1 MTDTEV
7 ASYANN
13 YPTATDTLVSSD
25 NGSSYNSINAGGT
38 LNDDNGHTG
47 QWTFVLNTGDNASG
61 QMRITWMQAGYGP
74 WSMTS
79 NWFSVASSG
88 HSNYTFHEHDNGLG
102 VTLSPGETGTFSNT
116 QDASGNS
123 NQSQS
128 AIGSFNNF
136 AFTFQQDR
144 NGEQT
149 STWKSSITDAAAGT
163 RSSSNAIQ
171 SKTSVSH
178 VSMAGQN
185 SNGLS
190 ILSNINVYQL
200 TISYSADH
208 GSDYGPGVASTG
220 NMRFLSRTTVQIAG
234 NSAAGTGQKQSS
246 LSVAEWG
253 TATSNGQTHSWGN
266 PAGTTMSPPPVNL
279 SWPQQQS
286 PPPPPPPQAWG
297 KSGNWLLDLPPQ
309 PVSGP
314 PLIESTEAMLK
325 SREQALANGQT
336 PPPLTAGS
344 APVYGSDGNR
354 TAQQALGEAAQLSVT
369 MLSQYSGPVL
379 GLGFNAAMT
388 LGSVINGDAAGVVQ
402 FGGQLAMNAL
412 EIAALVN
419 PCGLAAKGL
428 AAYGVTV
435 TGSQLFEPGGFTLKN
450 FLLTSYNLIALFGA
464 CFTGDMLVDAEGGKK
479 RADEVKV
486 GDKLWSRSEFDPNG
500 PLMLKEVE
508 ERFVRVTLVLNL
520 RVAGQVLRT
529 TGEHPFWVENRGRWL
544 PAGELKV
551 GDLLRTP
558 YGSLVPVEAVE
569 DSGQVETVYNWRIA
583 DYHTYYVSA
592 TVGGVSIW
600 AHNADYNI
608 STANADS
615 AAAVN
620 SLKEY
625 ARGVN
630 AWLAANGPAVVRSTA
645 GALRKLANAAARAE
659 RRRAARAGTPYVGA
673 AGHLPDTAITGLA
686 NPPGWLDMLGN
697 SNAIAGGGLS
707 SMIGDIIDQVL
718 VDGVLP

>member
-1 MTDTEV
+1 
-7 ASYANN
+7 
-13 YPTATDTLVSSD
+13 
-25 NGSSYNSINAGGT
+25 
-38 LNDDNGHTG
+38 
-47 QWTFVLNTGDNASG
+47 
-61 QMRITWMQAGYGP
+61 
-74 WSMTS
+74 MTS

-136 AFTFQQDR
+136 ALTFQQDR
-144 NGEQT
+144 NGEKT

-253 TATSNGQTHSWGN
+253 TATSNGQTHSWG
-266 PAGTTMSPPPVNL
+266 
-279 SWPQQQS
+279 
-286 PPPPPPPQAWG
+286 

-388 LGSVINGDAAGVVQ
+388 LGSVINGDASGVVQ

-450 FLLTSYNLIALFGA
+450 FLLTSYNLLALLGA
-464 CFTGDMLVDAEGGKK
+464 CFTGYMLLLCEGGKN
-479 RADEVKV
+479 RADAIRE
-486 GDKLWSRSEFDPNG
+486 GDQLWSRDEHDPDG
-500 PLMLKEVE
+500 PLVLKRVLRRF
-508 ERFVRVTLVLNL
+508 ERTAKIWHM
-520 RVAGQVLRT
+520 RVAGRLLRT
-529 TGEHPFWVENRGRWL
+529 TVEHPFWVENRQSWL
-544 PAGELKV
+544 PVGELQIGDVVRTDAGEL
-551 GDLLRTP
+551 LT
-558 YGSLVPVEAVE
+558 
-569 DSGQVETVYNWRIA
+569 VETIEDTGKWEKVYN
-583 DYHTYYVSA
+583 
-592 TVGGVSIW
+592 
-600 AHNADYNI
+600 
-608 STANADS
+608 
-615 AAAVN
+615 
-620 SLKEY
+620 
-625 ARGVN
+625 
-630 AWLAANGPAVVRSTA
+630 
-645 GALRKLANAAARAE
+645 
-659 RRRAARAGTPYVGA
+659 
-673 AGHLPDTAITGLA
+673 
-686 NPPGWLDMLGN
+686 
-697 SNAIAGGGLS
+697 
-707 SMIGDIIDQVL
+707 
-718 VDGVLP
+718 